1 VRPGVLEHGYGVG
14 AKMLFRLIRLVS
26 GRPLPDAARITFY
39 RPDFYGSHMKKFTQQ
54 AMRGRST
61 WSVGDRE
68 LMAAYVSKVND
79 CPFCVGAHTATAS
92 RAYQDEERVAAA
104 LTDLDSAPLADGL
117 RATLAMLGTL
127 TSEGTLSA
135 ETSEP
140 CSPPVSHP
148 SKSRMPSPSVSR
160 LTRPTVSPTPSPS
173 TCSTATDSRRA
184 RNTSS
189 SAATNSRPNERLK
202 APD

>member
-14 AKMLFRLIRLVS
+14 PKMLFRLIRLVS

-54 AMRGRST
+54 AMRGCST

-92 RAYQDEERVAAA
+92 RAYQDSERVAAV
-104 LTDLDSAPLADGL
+104 LTDLDFAPIEDGL
-117 RATLAMLGTL
+117 RATLAMLGKL

-135 ETSEP
+135 DDIRA
-140 CSPPVSHP
+140 V
-148 SKSRMPSPSVSR
+148 
-160 LTRPTVSPTPSPS
+160 LAAGVSPQQIEDALAVGFAFNT
-173 TCSTATDSRRA
+173 TD
-184 RNTSS
+184 
-189 SAATNSRPNERLK
+189 RLANAFAFELLDREGFEAGAK
-202 APD
+202 YLLKRGYG